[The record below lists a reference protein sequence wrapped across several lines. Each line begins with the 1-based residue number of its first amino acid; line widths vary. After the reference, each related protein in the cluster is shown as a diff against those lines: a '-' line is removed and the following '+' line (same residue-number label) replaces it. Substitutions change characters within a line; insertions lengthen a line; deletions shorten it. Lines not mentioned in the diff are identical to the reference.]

1 MTRPTVPEA
10 GPQPVEGSRPC
21 EWHAWCARPAPHTGM
36 HYHDGLWLAPPSS
49 PRAGEAPEDDGCAFM
64 GTFMGVDQRC
74 DEPPFSHWHD
84 PSHAAFKHAYEHDC
98 GDCPPVRA
106 GEAEG
111 GVRPSLDL
119 LTRALAYADRADD
132 DPSRW
137 YSGEVT
143 YMDYED
149 HARAVLAGLAALAS
163 PAHPDEEPRP

>member
-1 MTRPTVPEA
+1 MT
-10 GPQPVEGSRPC
+10 
-21 EWHAWCARPAPHTGM
+21 
-36 HYHDGLWLAPPSS
+36 PPSS

-111 GVRPSLDL
+111 GVRPDVNRLADALSREWPFAYSPPEAWVPVVE
-119 LTRALAYADRADD
+119 RALAR
-132 DPSRW
+132 
-137 YSGEVT
+137 
-143 YMDYED
+143 M
-149 HARAVLAGLAALAS
+149 AALAS
-163 PAHPDEEPRP
+163 PEPDEEARP